1 MDFFVLLAYASLTAS
16 RTSFA
21 TINSL
26 SELYFRF
33 RRFIFFGTNEKN
45 DFSELCKTSTWKP
58 WRWVMLGFRWEI
70 YTSISTWAC
79 LQNSLA
85 AEVLSLNI
93 SSHDILSNDHE
104 NRPNQHKNIHKQYY
118 EIGYAIVNMME
129 SQWKLQARN

>member
-1 MDFFVLLAYASLTAS
+1 
-16 RTSFA
+16 
-21 TINSL
+21 
-26 SELYFRF
+26 
-33 RRFIFFGTNEKN
+33 
-45 DFSELCKTSTWKP
+45 
-58 WRWVMLGFRWEI
+58 MLGFRWEI
-70 YTSISTWAC
+70 YTSISTWAS

-104 NRPNQHKNIHKQYY
+104 NRPNQHKNSHKQYY